1 MTDELYHHGILG
13 MKWGIRRYQNED
25 GTLTSKG
32 KKRYDKLEK
41 KYTDNNP
48 RAKKL
53 AQKYTDDSPR
63 VKKLAQKY
71 ADGSPRMKKLERK
84 YANDS
89 PYMKKLERKYGND
102 SPRFKKLE
110 QKCAKYITNGKIIAN
125 DNGMMDMTIRQMNH
139 RATEN
144 AIRQANFM
152 VVQQTNRIAM
162 NAAMNSAMM
171 ATMHSINMMHHY

>member
-13 MKWGIRRYQNED
+13 MKWGIRRYQNAD
-25 GTLTSKG
+25 GTLTPKG

-41 KYTDNNP
+41 KYNDDSP
-48 RAKKL
+48 RMKKL

-84 YANDS
+84 Y
-89 PYMKKLERKYGND
+89 GND

-110 QKCAKYITNGKIIAN
+110 RKCAKYITNGKIIA
-125 DNGMMDMTIRQMNH
+125 DNSRLMSHTIRQMN
-139 RATEN
+139 REATEN
-144 AIRQANFM
+144 AIRQANYM

-162 NAAMNSAMM
+162 DAAMNSAMT
-171 ATMHSINMMHHY
+171 ATMHSINMMHFY

>member
-13 MKWGIRRYQNED
+13 RKWGIRRYQNAD
-25 GTLTSKG
+25 GTLTPKG

-41 KYTDNNP
+41 KYNDDSP
-48 RAKKL
+48 RVKKL
-53 AQKYTDDSPR
+53 AQKYNDDSPR
-63 VKKLAQKY
+63 VQKLAQKY

-84 YANDS
+84 Y
-89 PYMKKLERKYGND
+89 GND

-110 QKCAKYITNGKIIAN
+110 RKCAKYITNGMIIAN
-125 DNGMMDMTIRQMNH
+125 NNEMMNMTIQQMNH

-144 AIRQANFM
+144 AIRQANYM
-152 VVQQTNRIAM
+152 VIQQTNRIAM
-162 NAAMNSAMM
+162 NAAMNAAMH

>member
-25 GTLTSKG
+25 GTLTPKG

-63 VKKLAQKY
+63 F
-71 ADGSPRMKKLERK
+71 KKLER
-84 YANDS
+84 
-89 PYMKKLERKYGND
+89 
-102 SPRFKKLE
+102 
-110 QKCAKYITNGKIIAN
+110 KCAKYITNGKIIA
-125 DNGMMDMTIRQMNH
+125 DNSRLMSHTIQQMN
-139 RATEN
+139 REATEN
-144 AIRQANFM
+144 AIRQANYM
-152 VVQQTNRIAM
+152 VVEQTNRIAM
-162 NAAMNSAMM
+162 DAAMNAAMN
-171 ATMHSINMMHHY
+171 ATMHSINMMHFY